1 MGAVL
6 LCIMLLRTRLVPGFI
21 AIWGLIAAALVLI
34 NTIFGWFMPDLGA
47 TLGMIT
53 GLPMLLNEL
62 FLGVWLIVKGFNPS
76 AVASLSAQTA

>member
-1 MGAVL
+1 M
-6 LCIMLLRTRLVPGFI
+6 CIRDRLIPGFI

-34 NTIFGWFMPDLGA
+34 NTVLGWFMPDLGA
-47 TLGMIT
+47 ALGVIT

-76 AVASLSAQTA
+76 AIAALSATQS